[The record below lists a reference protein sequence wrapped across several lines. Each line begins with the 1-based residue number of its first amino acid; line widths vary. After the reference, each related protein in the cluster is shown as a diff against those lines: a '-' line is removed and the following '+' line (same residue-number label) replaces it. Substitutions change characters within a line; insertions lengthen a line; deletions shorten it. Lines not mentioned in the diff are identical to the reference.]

1 MVKLFIGNVGERKTT
16 DIQKEL
22 LPYLRQL
29 PALSNTEPI
38 KVLGRPSEWKM
49 FRKDFCNL
57 IDIHKLKNLVDAKNT
72 IFVFDDL
79 QYYSEKFP
87 EYLEY
92 IAKICTCAR
101 INNNIVFL
109 ATQTLDFNNA
119 YIQSILTNLTGI
131 SIRKVTLDQ
140 RDLLE
145 DYGLFDIEYEFN
157 HYMKG

>member
-1 MVKLFIGNVGERKTT
+1 MVKLFIGNAGERKTT

-38 KVLGRPSEWKM
+38 KVLGRPEEWCM
-49 FRKDFCNL
+49 FKNEFCIL
-57 IDIHKLKNLVDAKNT
+57 IDINNLKNLVDEKNT
-72 IFVFDDL
+72 VFVFDDL
-79 QYYSEKFP
+79 HYYFENFP

-101 INNNIVFL
+101 INNNSVYL
-109 ATQTLDFNNA
+109 ATQNLDFNND

-145 DYGLFDIEYEFN
+145 DYGLFDLDFKVN